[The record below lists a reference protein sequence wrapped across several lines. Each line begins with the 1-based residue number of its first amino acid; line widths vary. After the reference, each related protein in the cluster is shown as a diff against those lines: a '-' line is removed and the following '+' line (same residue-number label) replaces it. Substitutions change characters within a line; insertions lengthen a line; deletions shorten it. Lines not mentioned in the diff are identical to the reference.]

1 MESGGCLV
9 ATKGSREKQGVA
21 IEGTVGCSGAQD
33 VPKCLRSKPASDF
46 LASPPSGF
54 SPFIFTDTQR
64 AWEMLYGPNLDGY
77 IFPDAPMELIKKGR
91 GSVVPLTIGSNANE
105 FDLFIPP
112 GTVNTCAGY
121 WALMQSL
128 FPNHATQ
135 IAALYDCLSYPLAR
149 FAATDVGTDFM
160 FTCPAR
166 RIARAALQGG
176 APSVHRYYDPHT
188 YKNSPLSALRAFH
201 ASEVPFVFRTFD
213 AFGYIPT
220 TGDLNVSTSIES
232 YWTQFARTGDPN
244 GGGAP
249 EWPSE
254 NLEDDVILVLDD
266 AISPKNGIESAR
278 CDFWDS
284 IAEE

>member
-1 MESGGCLV
+1 
-9 ATKGSREKQGVA
+9 
-21 IEGTVGCSGAQD
+21 
-33 VPKCLRSKPASDF
+33 
-46 LASPPSGF
+46 
-54 SPFIFTDTQR
+54 
-64 AWEMLYGPNLDGY
+64 
-77 IFPDAPMELIKKGR
+77 MELVKKGL

-112 GTVNTCAGY
+112 GTINTCADY
-121 WALMQSL
+121 WALVQTL
-128 FPNHATQ
+128 FPNQATQ
-135 IAALYDCLSYPLAR
+135 IEKLYDCLSYPLPR
-149 FAATDVGTDFM
+149 FAAVDVGTDFM

-213 AFGYIPT
+213 VFAYVPT
-220 TGDLNVSTSIES
+220 TGDLNVSTSIAA
-232 YWTQFARTGDPN
+232 YWTNFARAGDPN
-244 GGGAP
+244 GGGVP
-249 EWPSE
+249 QWPSY
-254 NLEDDVILVLDD
+254 NGVNDPTLVLDD
-266 AISPKNGIESAR
+266 TISTMNGIESAR